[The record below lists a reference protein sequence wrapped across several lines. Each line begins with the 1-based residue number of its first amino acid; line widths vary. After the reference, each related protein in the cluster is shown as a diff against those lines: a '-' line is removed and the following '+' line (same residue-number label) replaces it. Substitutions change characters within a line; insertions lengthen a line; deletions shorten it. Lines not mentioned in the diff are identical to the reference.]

1 MLEDRVAMDSAAV
14 ASPQAGKTVAKPVQ
28 PGFYL
33 QLGAYGREG
42 KAEEMSELLK
52 KTGMSQALDVVRVGS
67 VNRLY
72 SGPYATRAMAQA
84 AARALPSSL
93 GLKPIVVKR

>member
-1 MLEDRVAMDSAAV
+1 MLRKSGVAQAV
-14 ASPQAGKTVAKPVQ
+14 
-28 PGFYL
+28 
-33 QLGAYGREG
+33 E
-42 KAEEMSELLK
+42 
-52 KTGMSQALDVVRVGS
+52 VVRSGS

-72 SGPYATRAMAQA
+72 SGPYESRALAQE

>member
-1 MLEDRVAMDSAAV
+1 VKS
-14 ASPQAGKTVAKPVQ
+14 GY
-28 PGFYL
+28 YL

-42 KAEEMSELLK
+42 KAEEISEMLK
-52 KTGMSQALDVVRVGS
+52 KSGMSQALEVVRSGS

-72 SGPYATRAMAQA
+72 SGPFETRAMAQE

-93 GLKPIVVKR
+93 GLKPIVVRR

>member
-1 MLEDRVAMDSAAV
+1 
-14 ASPQAGKTVAKPVQ
+14 
-28 PGFYL
+28 
-33 QLGAYGREG
+33 
-42 KAEEMSELLK
+42 MSELLK
-52 KTGMSQALDVVRVGS
+52 KTGMPQALEVVHAGS

-72 SGPYATRAMAQA
+72 SGPYETRAMAQA

>member
-1 MLEDRVAMDSAAV
+1 MDSAAV
-14 ASPQAGKTVAKPVQ
+14 ARPESQSRPEEARAVKSVAKA
-28 PGFYL
+28 GFYL

-42 KAEEMSELLK
+42 KAEEVSEKLK
-52 KTGMSQALDVVRVGS
+52 KSGVAQGLEVVRSGS

-72 SGPYATRAMAQA
+72 SGPFETRAMAQE

-93 GLKPIVVKR
+93 GLKPLVVRR